1 MIDDQ
6 KTFFNTEIGLP
17 IQIPYKIISMH
28 EKNPINSLLKLVNFT
43 TEDQNW

>member
-6 KTFFNTEIGLP
+6 KIFFNTEMGLP

-28 EKNPINSLLKLVNFT
+28 EKKPHKFPTKIG
-43 TEDQNW
+43 